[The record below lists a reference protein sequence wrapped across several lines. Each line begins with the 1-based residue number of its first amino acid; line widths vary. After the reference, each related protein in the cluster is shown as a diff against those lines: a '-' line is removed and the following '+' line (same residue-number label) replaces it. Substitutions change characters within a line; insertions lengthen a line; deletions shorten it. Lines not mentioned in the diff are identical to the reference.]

1 MHAVSLYSF
10 TKSASLKK
18 DGFLLI
24 RTIEFSYLRLAHLS
38 FSSVKKCTI
47 ILLLLQLAIAAPAQ
61 EYFYRPYRVNDGLP
75 SDIVKSCTQDSLGY
89 FWIATDEGIA
99 KYDGVKFTS
108 YRAAMHS
115 NYAKGFLT
123 TRSGRLLAYG
133 DLDLIE
139 IQNLGDTVIFKSLCP
154 VARIANDSTLS
165 YPKLVFEDTHG
176 DIWISESQSVVK
188 LGNNRALKRYA
199 FDAANRSPQ
208 FLRSFSFFE
217 DKKHNLFIS
226 SFQGN
231 LFRYNAQRDAFEA
244 IDKKFPYGVEFVSVQ
259 DNKLIIGSTE
269 GMSQAALLSE
279 GGFTAPTLR
288 LKVPFVAFV
297 QVLRNQNYF
306 VATRGTK
313 HFIADFDKGIFTPL
327 SYPVNNI
334 NHVYTSPDSDIW
346 ISGNEGLVM
355 MKENLFRGI
364 DDHVADFIESI
375 AEDSASGTVYY
386 ATRSTLYA
394 FDRVS
399 KRTKVLL
406 EIPAGYSQCLIFTKE
421 GIWVANAFKVFLFS
435 KGKIKKQFDFSTH
448 SRFVTEITR
457 DTNGNLW
464 LAVPGNNQVHYIDK
478 NLNLQHFNIP
488 LGQEGVINMIREGKD
503 GMYVASTGKSS
514 YLFFKANDDSVFHN
528 ISVPVNFTVHG
539 DFNVLDVVVS
549 DNALWLATSEGLLKF
564 HDRRLERV
572 NMGERFTGLPVSSIH
587 AYAGNK
593 LLIANALG
601 MTLYD
606 LQTGATDLFNE
617 SSGLLS
623 NTITPRGIFVD
634 SRENVWVCTAKGLCY
649 SARPLTVLSK
659 TPQPRFTQVLVNG
672 KRAAART
679 SNPIDYGRFLA
690 IEVSSITFPEN
701 EVTFQYRFLP
711 GDGWETTSEP
721 ELRFSGLPA
730 GDHTLEVRAKKNGPF
745 AWSDAS
751 QMHFTIAKPFWQRWW
766 FYGLCFIG
774 ALTLVALTFIAVEAR
789 NQKKNIAL
797 QALIDERTNE
807 LRLSNEELVQ
817 LNQEKNNLIGVVAH
831 DLRSPLRQMMGLL
844 TLVKMNVKIDETSNS
859 YLDMVA
865 KSALRLDDMIIKIL
879 DVDAIDSQQ
888 LNVKIE
894 AVDLSAM
901 CGLVVDRFSVDALRK
916 RISIVRKI
924 DPEIFVRADKDY
936 LEQVI
941 ENLLSNAI
949 KFSPFERHVFV
960 SLQAWDDRV
969 TCEIRDQ
976 GPGLSEEDKKKLFGK
991 YQKLSARP
999 TDHEPSTGLGLSI
1012 VKKFVVAMN
1021 GEIACESEP
1030 GKGASFSISFVR
1042 WR

>member
-1 MHAVSLYSF
+1 M
-10 TKSASLKK
+10 
-18 DGFLLI
+18 
-24 RTIEFSYLRLAHLS
+24 R
-38 FSSVKKCTI
+38 KCTI
-47 ILLLLQLAIAAPAQ
+47 VLLLLQLAMVAMAQ

-89 FWIATDEGIA
+89 FWIATDEGIV

-123 TRSGRLLAYG
+123 TRNGRLFAYG
-133 DLDLIE
+133 DRDLIE
-139 IQNLGDTVIFKSLCP
+139 IHNLGDTVIFKSLCP
-154 VARIANDSTLS
+154 VARVANDTTLS
-165 YPKLVFEDTHG
+165 YPKLLYEDAHG
-176 DIWISESQSVVK
+176 DLWISESQSVVR
-188 LGNNRALKRYA
+188 LRNHTLKRYI

-217 DKKHNLFIS
+217 DKKHDFFLS

-231 LFRYNAQRDAFEA
+231 LFRYNAQRDVFEA
-244 IDKKFPYGVEFVSVQ
+244 IDKKFPYGVEFVSVE
-259 DNKLIIGSTE
+259 DNKLIIGSTA
-269 GMSQAALLSE
+269 GMSQATLLSD
-279 GGFTAPTLR
+279 GGFTVPALA
-288 LKVPFVAFV
+288 LKVPFVSFV
-297 QVLRNQNYF
+297 QALHNHHYF

-313 HFIADFDKGIFTPL
+313 HFIADFDKGTFTPL
-327 SYPVNNI
+327 SYSVNNI
-334 NHVYTSPDSDIW
+334 NHVYTSPDNDIW

-364 DDHVADFIESI
+364 DANVADFIEAI
-375 AEDSASGTVYY
+375 AEDSTSATMYY

-399 KRTKVLL
+399 KKNKVLL
-406 EIPAGYSQCLIFTKE
+406 DIPAGYSQSLIAAKD
-421 GIWVANAFKVFLFS
+421 GVWVANAFKVFLFS
-435 KGKIKKQFDFSTH
+435 KGKIKKQFDFSAH

-457 DTNGNLW
+457 DSNGNIW
-464 LAVPGNNQVHYIDK
+464 LAVPGSTQVYYVDK
-478 NLNLQHFNIP
+478 NLNLQQYNIP
-488 LGQEGVINMIREGKD
+488 LGQEGVINIIREGKD
-503 GMYVASTGKSS
+503 GMYVASAGKSS
-514 YLFFKANDDSVFHN
+514 YLFFKANSDTVFHN
-528 ISVPVNFTVHG
+528 ISVPVNLAVHG
-539 DFNVLDVVVS
+539 DFNVLDLVVS
-549 DNALWLATSEGLLKF
+549 DDAIWLATSEGLLKF
-564 HDRRLERV
+564 QDDRLERV

-593 LLIANALG
+593 LLVANALG

-606 LQTGATDLFNE
+606 PQTGAMDLFNE

-623 NTITPRGIFVD
+623 NTISPRGLFVD
-634 SRENVWVCTAKGLCY
+634 SRENVWVGTAKGLCY
-649 SARPLTVLSK
+649 STRPLTVLSK
-659 TPQPRFTQVLVNG
+659 TPQPRFTQVLVDG
-672 KRAAART
+672 KIAAART
-679 SNPIDYGRFLA
+679 SDPIDYGGFLA
-690 IEVSSITFPEN
+690 IVVSCITFPEN

-711 GDGWETTSEP
+711 TDEWMTSSEP
-721 ELRFSGLPA
+721 ELRFSGLAA
-730 GDHTLEVRAKKNGPF
+730 GNHTLEVRAKKNGPF
-745 AWSDAS
+745 AWSDTS
-751 QMHFTIAKPFWQRWW
+751 QIHFTIAEPYWQRWW
-766 FYGLCFIG
+766 FYALCLVG
-774 ALTLVALTFIAVEAR
+774 AATLVALTFIAVNAR
-789 NQKKNIAL
+789 NKKKHIAL

-844 TLVKMNVKIDETSNS
+844 TLVKMNVKADETSNS

-865 KSALRLDDMIIKIL
+865 KSALRLDDMIVKIL
-879 DVDAIDSQQ
+879 DVDAIDAQQ

-901 CGLVVDRFSVDALRK
+901 CSAVADRFSVDALRK

-924 DPEIFVRADKDY
+924 DPEIYVRADKDY

-949 KFSPFERHVFV
+949 KFSPFERQVFV

-1012 VKKFVVAMN
+1012 VKKFIVAMN
-1021 GEIACESEP
+1021 GDIACESEP
-1030 GKGASFSISFVR
+1030 GKGACFSISFVR

>member
-1 MHAVSLYSF
+1 MHVASPHSLINN
-10 TKSASLKK
+10 TSLKK
-18 DGFLLI
+18 DGLLLI
-24 RTIEFSYLRLAHLS
+24 RTIEFSYLRLAHPL
-38 FSSVKKCTI
+38 FLHVKRCTI
-47 ILLLLQLAIAAPAQ
+47 VLLLLQLAIAATAQ

-89 FWIATDEGIA
+89 FWIATDEGIV
-99 KYDGVKFTS
+99 KYDGVKFTG

-133 DLDLIE
+133 DRDLVE

-154 VARIANDSTLS
+154 VGRVANDTTLS
-165 YPKLVFEDTHG
+165 YPKLLFEDAHG
-176 DIWISESQSVVK
+176 DIWISESQSVVR
-188 LGNNRALKRYA
+188 LSHPTLKRYT

-217 DKKHNLFIS
+217 DKKHDLYIS
-226 SFQGN
+226 SFQGT
-231 LFRYNAQRDAFEA
+231 LFRYNVQTDAFEVV
-244 IDKKFPYGVEFVSVQ
+244 DKKFPYGVEFVSVL
-259 DNKLIIGSTE
+259 DNKVIIGSTE
-269 GMSQAALLSE
+269 GLSRATLLAD
-279 GGFTAPTLR
+279 GGFTPPAFV
-288 LKVPFVAFV
+288 LKAPFVSFV
-297 QVLRNQNYF
+297 QALRNHHYF

-313 HFIADFDKGIFTPL
+313 HFVADFDKGTFTPL
-327 SYPVNNI
+327 SYAVNNI

-364 DDHVADFIESI
+364 DEKVADFIESI
-375 AEDSASGTVYY
+375 AEDSASATLYY
-386 ATRSTLYA
+386 ATRSTMYA
-394 FDRVS
+394 FDRAS
-399 KRTKVLL
+399 KKNNVLL
-406 EIPAGYSQCLIFTKE
+406 DIPAGYSQSMLFSRE
-421 GIWVANAFKVFLFS
+421 GLWVANAFKVFLLT
-435 KGKIKKQFDFSTH
+435 KGKVKKQFDFSAN
-448 SRFVTEITR
+448 SRFVTELTP
-457 DTNGNLW
+457 DTKGNIW
-464 LAVPGNNQVHYIDK
+464 LAIPGSTQASYIDK
-478 NLNLQHFNIP
+478 NLDLHHYDVA
-488 LGQEGVINMIREGKD
+488 LGQEGVIHIIREGKD
-503 GMYVASTGKSS
+503 GMYIASSGKSS
-514 YLFFKANDDSVFHN
+514 YLFFKANSDTAFHN
-528 ISVPVNFTVHG
+528 ISVPVDFTVHG
-539 DFNVLDVVVS
+539 DFNVVDLVISGDTI
-549 DNALWLATSEGLLKF
+549 WLATSEGLLKF
-564 HDRRLERV
+564 HDHRLERV

-587 AYAGNK
+587 LYAGNK
-593 LLIANALG
+593 LLIGNALG

-649 SARPLTVLSK
+649 STRPLNVLNK

-672 KRAAART
+672 KKAAART
-679 SNPIDYGRFLA
+679 GDPIDYGRFLA

-701 EVTFQYRFLP
+701 EVTFQYRFVP
-711 GDGWETTSEP
+711 GENWKTTSEP

-745 AWSDAS
+745 AWSDIS
-751 QMHFTIAKPFWQRWW
+751 QFHFTIAKPFWQRWW
-766 FYGLCFIG
+766 FYGLCVIG
-774 ALTLVALTFIAVEAR
+774 VLTLVALTFIAVDAR
-789 NQKKNIAL
+789 NKKKHIAL
-797 QALIDERTNE
+797 QALIDERTNA
-807 LRLSNEELVQ
+807 LRVSNEELVQ

-844 TLVKMNVKIDETSNS
+844 TLVKMNVKVDDTSAT

-865 KSALRLDDMIIKIL
+865 KSALRLDDMIVKIL
-879 DVDAIDSQQ
+879 DVDAIDAQQ

-901 CGLVVDRFSVDALRK
+901 CGAVADRFGVDALRK
-916 RISIVRKI
+916 RISIIRKI

-936 LEQVI
+936 LEQVL

-949 KFSPFERHVFV
+949 KFSPFERQVFV
-960 SLQAWDDRV
+960 SLQALDERV
-969 TCEIRDQ
+969 RCEIRDQ
-976 GPGLSEEDKKKLFGK
+976 GPGLSEDDKKKLFGK

-1012 VKKFVVAMN
+1012 VKKFVSAMN

-1030 GKGASFSISFVR
+1030 GKGACFWISFMR

>member
-1 MHAVSLYSF
+1 MHFISPHAL
-10 TKSASLKK
+10 TDSASLKK
-18 DGFLLI
+18 DGFSLK
-24 RTIEFSYLRLAHLS
+24 RTIEFSYLRLAHLRTL
-38 FSSVKKCTI
+38 SVKKCTI
-47 ILLLLQLAIAAPAQ
+47 VLLLLQLVIAAPAQ

-89 FWIATDEGIA
+89 FWIATDEGIV

-123 TRSGRLLAYG
+123 THSGRLLAFG
-133 DLDLIE
+133 DRDLIE
-139 IQNLGDTVIFKSLCP
+139 IQNLGDTVIFKILCP
-154 VARIANDSTLS
+154 VARVANDTTLS
-165 YPKLVFEDTHG
+165 YPKLLFEDAHG
-176 DIWISESQSVVK
+176 DIWISESQSVVR
-188 LGNNRALKRYA
+188 LGNHSLKRYT

-217 DKKHNLFIS
+217 DQKHDLFIS

-231 LFRYNAQRDAFEA
+231 LFRYDAQRDAFEA
-244 IDKKFPYGVEFVSVQ
+244 TDKKFPYGVEFISVQ
-259 DNKLIIGSTE
+259 NNKIVIGSEE
-269 GMSQAALLSE
+269 GLSQASLLRD
-279 GGFTAPTLR
+279 GGVTAPTLV
-288 LKVPFVAFV
+288 LKVPFVSFV
-297 QVLRNQNYF
+297 QPLRNHHYF

-313 HFIADFDKGIFTPL
+313 HYVADFDKGIFTPL
-327 SYPVNNI
+327 SYSVNNI

-375 AEDSASGTVYY
+375 AEDSTAATLYY

-394 FDRVS
+394 FDRIS
-399 KRTKVLL
+399 KKNKVLL
-406 EIPAGYSQCLIFTKE
+406 EIPTGYSQSLIFAPE
-421 GIWVANAFKVFLFS
+421 GLWVANAFKVFLFN
-435 KGKIKKQFDFSTH
+435 KGKIKKQFDFSAQ

-457 DTNGNLW
+457 DSNGNLW
-464 LAVPGNNQVHYIDK
+464 LAVPGSTQAYYVDK
-478 NLNLQHFNIP
+478 NLNLHQYNVA
-488 LGQEGVINMIREGKD
+488 LGQEGVIHILREGKE
-503 GMYVASTGKSS
+503 GMYIASSGKDN
-514 YLFFKANDDSVFHN
+514 YLYFKANNDTAFHN
-528 ISVPVNFTVHG
+528 ISVPMNLAVHG
-539 DFNVLDVVVS
+539 DFNVMDLVVANDAV
-549 DNALWLATSEGLLKF
+549 WLATTEGLLKF
-564 HDRRLERV
+564 HDHRLERV
-572 NMGERFTGLPVSSIH
+572 NLGERSTGLPVSSIQ

-606 LQTGATDLFNE
+606 VQTGATDLFNE

-649 SARPLTVLSK
+649 STRPLTVLSK

-672 KRAAART
+672 KKSVART
-679 SNPIDYGRFLA
+679 SDPIDYGRFLA

-711 GDGWETTSEP
+711 DDDWRVTSEP

-745 AWSDAS
+745 VWSDIS
-751 QMHFTIAKPFWQRWW
+751 QLHLTIAKPFWQRWW
-766 FYGLCFIG
+766 FYGICFIG
-774 ALTLVALTFIAVEAR
+774 VLTLVALTFIAVDAR
-789 NQKKNIAL
+789 NKKKNIAL
-797 QALIDERTNE
+797 QALIAERTNE
-807 LRLSNEELVQ
+807 LRISNEELVQ

-844 TLVKMNVKIDETSNS
+844 TLVKMNAKMDETSAT
-859 YLDMVA
+859 YLDLVA
-865 KSALRLDDMIIKIL
+865 KSALRLDDMIVKIL
-879 DVDAIDSQQ
+879 DVDAIDAQQ

-901 CGLVVDRFSVDALRK
+901 CSAVVDRFSVDALRK

-924 DPEIFVRADKDY
+924 DPGIFVRADKDY

-949 KFSPFERHVFV
+949 KFSPFERQVFV
-960 SLQAWDDRV
+960 SLQGWGERV

-1012 VKKFVVAMN
+1012 VKKFVSAMN
-1021 GEIACESEP
+1021 GEIACVSEP
-1030 GKGASFSISFVR
+1030 GKGACFSISFMR

>member
-1 MHAVSLYSF
+1 MHVVNLYARI
-10 TKSASLKK
+10 KCVSLKK
-18 DGFLLI
+18 DGVLLI
-24 RTIEFSYLRLAHLS
+24 RTIDFYYLRLAHLAIL
-38 FSSVKKCTI
+38 SVKKRTI
-47 ILLLLQLAIAAPAQ
+47 ILLLLQLAIAASAQ
-61 EYFYRPYRVNDGLP
+61 EHFYRPYRVNDGLP

-89 FWIATDEGIA
+89 FWIATDEGIV

-108 YRAAMHS
+108 YRSAMHS

-123 TRSGRLLAYG
+123 TRNGRLLAYG
-133 DLDLIE
+133 DRDLIE
-139 IQNLGDTVIFKSLCP
+139 IKNLGDTVIFTSLAP
-154 VARIANDSTLS
+154 VARMENDTTLS
-165 YPKLVFEDTHG
+165 YPKLIFEDVHG
-176 DIWISESQSVVK
+176 DIWISESQSVVR
-188 LGNNRALKRYA
+188 LGNNHTLKRYT
-199 FDAANRSPQ
+199 FDALNRSPE
-208 FLRSFSFFE
+208 FLRAFFFFE
-217 DKKHNLFIS
+217 DNKNDLFIS

-231 LFRYNAQRDAFEA
+231 LFRYNAQRDAFVA
-244 IDKKFPYGVEFVSVQ
+244 IDRKFPYGVEFVSVQ
-259 DNKLIIGSTE
+259 DNKLIIGSKD
-269 GMSQAALLSE
+269 GLSQATLLND
-279 GGFTAPTLR
+279 GGFTEPAFQ
-288 LKVPFVAFV
+288 LKIPFVSFV
-297 QVLRNQNYF
+297 QPLQDQRYF

-313 HFIADFDKGIFTPL
+313 HFIADLDKGTHTGL
-327 SYPVNNI
+327 SYSINNI
-334 NHVYTSPDSDIW
+334 NHVYMSPDSDIW

-364 DDHVADFIESI
+364 DENVADFIESI
-375 AEDSASGTVYY
+375 TEDSVAATLYY

-399 KRTKVLL
+399 KRNKVLL
-406 EIPAGYSQCLIFTKE
+406 EIPAGYSQSLISVKE
-421 GIWVANAFKVFLFS
+421 GVWVANAFKVFLFS
-435 KGKIKKQFDFSTH
+435 KGKIKKQFDFSAN
-448 SRFVTEITR
+448 SRFVTELTR
-457 DTNGNLW
+457 DTHGNIW
-464 LAVPGNNQVHYIDK
+464 LAIPGNGQVSYIDK
-478 NLNLQHFNIP
+478 NLNLHHCDIP
-488 LGQEGVINMIREGKD
+488 LGPEGVIHIIREGKD
-503 GMYVASTGKSS
+503 GLYIPSAGKDS
-514 YLFFKANDDSVFHN
+514 YLFFKSNSDSTFHN
-528 ISVPVNFTVHG
+528 ISVPVNFAVHG
-539 DFNVLDVVVS
+539 DFNVVDLVVC
-549 DNALWLATSEGLLKF
+549 DDGIWLATSEGLLKF
-564 HDRRLERV
+564 QDHRLERV
-572 NMGERFTGLPVSSIH
+572 NMGERLTGLPVSSIH
-587 AYAGNK
+587 LYDGNK

-601 MTLYD
+601 MTMYD
-606 LQTGATDLFNE
+606 RQTGATDLFNE

-623 NTITPRGIFVD
+623 NTITPRGLFVD
-634 SRENVWVCTAKGLCY
+634 SHKNIWVSTAKGLCY
-649 SARPLTVLSK
+649 STRPLTELSK

-672 KRAAART
+672 KKAGTRT
-679 SNPIDYGRFLA
+679 NDAIAYGSFLS

-711 GDGWETTSEP
+711 SGEWQATSEP
-721 ELRFSGLPA
+721 ELRFSGLAA
-730 GDHTLEVRAKKNGPF
+730 GDHILEVRAKKNGPF

-751 QMHFTIAKPFWQRWW
+751 QLQFTITRPFWQRWW
-766 FYGLCFIG
+766 FYAICFIG
-774 ALTLVALTFIAVEAR
+774 ALTLITLTFVAVEAR
-789 NQKKNIAL
+789 SKKKHLAL

-844 TLVKMNVKIDETSNS
+844 TLVKMDKQVDESSNT

-865 KSALRLDDMIIKIL
+865 KSALRLDDMIVKIL

-924 DPEIFVRADKDY
+924 DPELYVHADKDY

-960 SLQAWDDRV
+960 NLQAWDDRV

-976 GPGLSEEDKKKLFGK
+976 GPGLSEDDKSKLFGK

-1021 GEIACESEP
+1021 GDIACESEP
-1030 GKGASFSISFVR
+1030 GKGASFSISLMR